1 MKMTLRTTALVLGAT
16 ALLLSACERPTT
28 TEVEV
33 GGKGGNA
40 TLKVTPQHHSENID
54 SCTIHIKYNVLEK
67 PATHNYDEE
76 VKCVMENGKP
86 VATFSN
92 LKKGN
97 YYIYGEGWDPDID
110 QGVVGGIPYT
120 ITEEKTININVPVTE
135 GD

>member
-1 MKMTLRTTALVLGAT
+1 MKQILKTTALLLGAT
-16 ALLLSACERPTT
+16 ALLFSACERPA

-40 TLKVTPQHHSENID
+40 TLKVTPQHHGDNID
-54 SCTIHIKYNVLEK
+54 SCTIHIKYNVLDK
-67 PATHNYDEE
+67 PSSHNYEEE
-76 VKCVMENGKP
+76 VKCVMEGGKP
-86 VATFSN
+86 VATFTN

-110 QGVVGGIPYT
+110 QAVVGGIPYT
-120 ITEEKTININVPVTE
+120 ITEEKTISINVPVTE